1 MNKEQLRERIL
12 KKPEIHES
20 AYVAPNAT
28 IVGSVKVGA
37 QSTIWPG
44 AVLRADEDDIVMG
57 ERSNVQDNA
66 VVHQSVGLPAII
78 GDDVTIGHLANVHG
92 CKIGNNVLIGMG
104 AIVLDGAVIEDNVLV
119 GAGALVA
126 PNKTIPS
133 GSLVV
138 GNPGRIIRQLTEKE
152 IEGIRKNAAEYVALG
167 EAYQNLE

>member
-1 MNKEQLRERIL
+1 MINKEKLMT
-12 KKPEIHES
+12 KPEIHAS
-20 AYVAPNAT
+20 AYVAPQAT
-28 IVGSVKVGA
+28 IVGSVVIGA

-44 AVLRADEDDIVMG
+44 AVLRGDEDDIVIG

-66 VVHQSVGLPAII
+66 VVHQSIGLPTII
-78 GDDVTIGHLANVHG
+78 GDGVTIGHLANVHG

-104 AIVLDGAVIEDNVLV
+104 AIVLDGAVVEDNVLI

-126 PNKTIPS
+126 PNKHIPS

-138 GNPGRIIRQLTEKE
+138 GSPGRIIRQLTAEE
-152 IEGIRKNAAEYVALG
+152 IEGIRENAAEYVALG

>member
-1 MNKEQLRERIL
+1 MNKEKLLERIMT
-12 KKPEIHES
+12 KPEIHES
-20 AYVAPNAT
+20 AYVAPGAT
-28 IVGSVKVGA
+28 IVGSVKIGA

-44 AVLRADEDDIVMG
+44 AVMRGDEDEIVMG
-57 ERSNVQDNA
+57 DRSNVQDNA
-66 VVHQSVGLPAII
+66 VVHESIDLPTII
-78 GDDVTIGHLANVHG
+78 GNDVTIGHLANVHG

-138 GNPGRIIRQLTEKE
+138 GNPGRIIRQLSEKE
-152 IEGIRKNAAEYVALG
+152 IDGIRKNAAEYVALG